1 MTLLTTIALTFAYAA
16 CCCYVVD
23 AVMRAPVME
32 DNETPRHL

>member
-1 MTLLTTIALTFAYAA
+1 MTFTIILSIVFAYAA

-32 DNETPRHL
+32 DLE